1 MQTFAP
7 TFRQDKGNGV
17 IYYPQSDD
25 KYAFQGSLT
34 LVPYESAFVIF
45 GSSMNVKPYPKERVK
60 VALDGNEGTTYD
72 ITFKESKVTLKDQSL
87 FDWSKHSNDKV
98 RYFSG
103 HARYTTKW
111 TVKNKKAV
119 KNRAWIA
126 FPDVKDIAHVCVN
139 GKDCGYAWTYPYEV
153 EVTGALKKGS
163 NKIEIEVVNTW
174 HNALKGLDAGKAPYE
189 GIWTNA
195 KYRTKGDA
203 LLPAG
208 LIAQP
213 ELIVEKQ

>member
-1 MQTFAP
+1 MD
-7 TFRQDKGNGV
+7 R
-17 IYYPQSDD
+17 
-25 KYAFQGSLT
+25 
-34 LVPYESAFVIF
+34 
-45 GSSMNVKPYPKERVK
+45 KEQ
-60 VALDGNEGTTYD
+60 EGR
-72 ITFKESKVTLKDQSL
+72 E
-87 FDWSKHSNDKV
+87 
-98 RYFSG
+98 
-103 HARYTTKW
+103 
-111 TVKNKKAV
+111 
-119 KNRAWIA
+119 NRACIA
-126 FPDVKDIAHVCVN
+126 FPDVQDIAHVWVN